1 MSTEKED
8 KIKEYQRQRHQQLV
22 QYKKEAFQNKW
33 VLFLLSIRMSEK
45 TLNFNNV
52 RVSKK
57 EFHKS
62 KQPINLDLIKVDQIV
77 ISDKFK
83 QSDDYFRY
91 FFSYKED
98 GIVKPLC
105 IILPQMNGYIKYLE
119 SSGKNM
125 SFVVKNDD
133 VSDIY
138 NEIWDKIKNTL
149 NITFHS
155 MLLYDEK

>member
-1 MSTEKED
+1 MFSIKKQHF
-8 KIKEYQRQRHQQLV
+8 KI
-22 QYKKEAFQNKW
+22 N
-33 VLFLLSIRMSEK
+33 
-45 TLNFNNV
+45 
-52 RVSKK
+52 
-57 EFHKS
+57 EF
-62 KQPINLDLIKVDQIV
+62 
-77 ISDKFK
+77 
-83 QSDDYFRY
+83 QSDDYFKY
-91 FFSYKED
+91 FFSHKEN

-119 SSGKNM
+119 SGGKNM

-155 MLLYDEK
+155 MLLYDEKYKKAKVREFNGVIKTDFLGDEITKENMHYTCIASITIDSVMNMEKKALSTGLFIRVQIQNEEDKED

>member
-1 MSTEKED
+1 
-8 KIKEYQRQRHQQLV
+8 
-22 QYKKEAFQNKW
+22 
-33 VLFLLSIRMSEK
+33 MSEK

-83 QSDDYFRY
+83 QSDDCFRY